1 MPQRIKCPTGHSLI
15 VADDRAGR
23 TLRCPRCGESVL
35 VPGEAGVVSLASDS
49 SAAPPVSERRES
61 PEESPI
67 VAVTVPSTAIAP
79 SRPILK
85 PQQPPCQ
92 SRPAAAPIKPKSRV
106 LPVVTSAPG
115 PPPISLPATVSEP
128 PAAIPPVVSPPVIE
142 LPAPDPP
149 PLPPVEPSPPAKEE
163 PVAEDSRLDGS
174 LALPDS
180 PAPSESATE
189 SSGDIAAFLH
199 LQFADQPAFAAPPRS
214 PVAARRSLDDDA
226 SRTLGVYQLAAA
238 LVAAALFSVAPAV
251 WDLVEYIR
259 IDDLDAPF
267 VARWALVLFFL
278 GIVQLAYAVYLFQL
292 PDWATVWVVT
302 VLLLLMAAGYAA
314 VLGMVL
320 ISDGDGLLVGPHGLQ
335 LADKL
340 AGGQAALWCL
350 CMVCVATILAFFA
363 GRMSVRWR
371 AAERVLQ
378 AVGY

>member
-1 MPQRIKCPTGHSLI
+1 
-15 VADDRAGR
+15 
-23 TLRCPRCGESVL
+23 
-35 VPGEAGVVSLASDS
+35 
-49 SAAPPVSERRES
+49 
-61 PEESPI
+61 
-67 VAVTVPSTAIAP
+67 
-79 SRPILK
+79 
-85 PQQPPCQ
+85 
-92 SRPAAAPIKPKSRV
+92 
-106 LPVVTSAPG
+106 
-115 PPPISLPATVSEP
+115 
-128 PAAIPPVVSPPVIE
+128 
-142 LPAPDPP
+142 
-149 PLPPVEPSPPAKEE
+149 
-163 PVAEDSRLDGS
+163 
-174 LALPDS
+174 
-180 PAPSESATE
+180 
-189 SSGDIAAFLH
+189 
-199 LQFADQPAFAAPPRS
+199 
-214 PVAARRSLDDDA
+214 
-226 SRTLGVYQLAAA
+226 
-238 LVAAALFSVAPAV
+238 LFSVAPAV